1 MQQMTEED
9 YRRYQDDLINQMQNI
24 VNVMKFLNRVSKIIL
39 FVVFVLIIIDIFFI
53 KSVQYRLMYVAIM
66 LSLSIV
72 STTILITTKRLRK
85 KAQKLYQEA
94 ERIRIKCI

>member
-39 FVVFVLIIIDIFFI
+39 FVVLVLIIIDIFFI

-85 KAQKLYQEA
+85 
-94 ERIRIKCI
+94 

>member
-9 YRRYQDDLINQMQNI
+9 YIRYQDDLINQMQNI

-39 FVVFVLIIIDIFFI
+39 FVVLVLLIFEIFVI
-53 KSVQYRLMYVAIM
+53 KSVQYRLMCVAIM
-66 LSLSIV
+66 FSLSIV

-85 KAQKLYQEA
+85 KVQKLYQEA

>member
-9 YRRYQDDLINQMQNI
+9 YRRYQDDLINQIQNI

-39 FVVFVLIIIDIFFI
+39 FVVLVLIIIDIFFI

>member
-39 FVVFVLIIIDIFFI
+39 FVVLVLIIIDIFFI

-85 KAQKLYQEA
+85 KAQKLYQEV

>member
-9 YRRYQDDLINQMQNI
+9 YRRYQDDLINQMQNLL
-24 VNVMKFLNRVSKIIL
+24 NVMKFLNRVSKIIL
-39 FVVFVLIIIDIFFI
+39 YVVLVLIIIQVFVI
-53 KSVQYRLMYVAIM
+53 KSVQYRLMCVTIM
-66 LSLSIV
+66 FSLSIV
-72 STTILITTKRLRK
+72 STTILITSKRLRK

>member
-39 FVVFVLIIIDIFFI
+39 FVVLVLIIIDIFFI

-72 STTILITTKRLRK
+72 STTILITLKRLRK

>member
-39 FVVFVLIIIDIFFI
+39 FVVLVLIIIDIFFI

-85 KAQKLYQEA
+85 KVQKLYQEA

>member
-39 FVVFVLIIIDIFFI
+39 FVVLVLIIIDIFFI

-85 KAQKLYQEA
+85 KAQKLYREA